1 MTTPTRRPDI
11 ASALRGRSFLTL
23 YDDYTADEIR
33 YLIDLAAELKDA
45 KRAGR
50 EEQTLVGR
58 EIALI
63 FEKDSTRTRC
73 AFEVAAYD
81 QGAHVT
87 FIGPG
92 GSHMGHKETV
102 KDTARVLGRMYDAIE
117 YRGRGEA
124 VADELARWAGVP
136 VYNGLTDEW
145 HPTQM
150 LADFLTI
157 REHVPKPFEEVAFC
171 YLGDARFN
179 MANSYLIVGAKLGID
194 VRIGA
199 PESLWPAPEL
209 VASAREIAA
218 ASGGQVTITAD
229 VEEAVRRCD
238 VIATDVWVSMGE
250 PDEVWAERI
259 ELLRPYQVNART
271 MALTGNP
278 DVKFMHCLP
287 AFHNTDTQVG
297 KEINEKFG
305 MPALEVTEEV
315 FESPASIVFDE
326 AENRMHTIKAVM
338 VGTLGS

>member
-1 MTTPTRRPDI
+1 MTGATEHPDV
-11 ASALRGRSFLTL
+11 ATALRGRHFLTL
-23 YDDYTADEIR
+23 ADYSADEIR
-33 YLIDLAAELKDA
+33 YLIDLAAELKAA
-45 KRAGR
+45 KRAGC
-50 EEQTLVGR
+50 EEQKLVGR

-87 FIGPG
+87 FIGPS

-117 YRGRGEA
+117 YRGFGEN
-124 VADELARWAGVP
+124 VADELAQWAGVP

-150 LADFLTI
+150 LADFLTM
-157 REHVPKPFEEVAFC
+157 REHLHKPYEEMTFC

-179 MANSYLIVGAKLGID
+179 MANSYLAIGAKLGMD
-194 VRIGA
+194 VRIAA
-199 PESLWPAPEL
+199 PKSLWPSQEL
-209 VASAREIAA
+209 IDLSQGFAD
-218 ASGGQVTITAD
+218 ASGGRITITED
-229 VEEAVRRCD
+229 VGEAVRGCD
-238 VIATDVWVSMGE
+238 VLLTDVWVSMGE
-250 PDEVWAERI
+250 SDDVWASRI
-259 ELLRPYQVNART
+259 ELLKPYQVNAQT
-271 MALTGNP
+271 MAATGNP

-287 AFHNTDTQVG
+287 AFHNTETQVG
-297 KEINEKFG
+297 KEIFEKFG
-305 MPALEVTEEV
+305 MPALEVTEDV

-338 VGTLGS
+338 VATLGS

>member
-1 MTTPTRRPDI
+1 M
-11 ASALRGRSFLTL
+11 SAAIEPADVAAGLRGRHFLTL
-23 YDDYTADEIR
+23 TDYSADEIR
-33 YLIDLAAELKDA
+33 YLLDLAAELKAA
-45 KRAGR
+45 KRDGR
-50 EEQTLVGR
+50 EEPRLAGK

-87 FIGPG
+87 FIGPS

-117 YRGRGEA
+117 YRGFGEA

-150 LADFLTI
+150 LADFLTM
-157 REHVPKPFEEVAFC
+157 REHLHKPLAQTRFC

-179 MANSYLIVGAKLGID
+179 MANSYLVVGAKLGMD
-194 VRIGA
+194 VRIAA
-199 PESLWPAPEL
+199 PESLWPAAEL
-209 VASAREIAA
+209 VALARELAA
-218 ASGGQVTITAD
+218 AAGGQVTLTED
-229 VEEAVRRCD
+229 VREAVRGCD
-238 VIATDVWVSMGE
+238 VLLTDVWVSMGE

-259 ELLRPYQVNART
+259 ELLKPYQVNAQT
-271 MALTGNP
+271 LAATGNP
-278 DVKFMHCLP
+278 NTKFMHCLP

-297 KEINEKFG
+297 REIFQKFG
-305 MPALEVTEEV
+305 MPALEVTEDV

-338 VGTLGS
+338 VATLGS